1 MSTIHSDRSIA
12 ESPLSNGDLAPTE
25 ANRRTWGTYDFA
37 ALWIGL
43 SIVTTTYTLASGLIA
58 AGMTW
63 WQGLLTVSLG
73 NLIVLIPMLLNAH
86 PGTKYGIPFPV
97 LVRSSFG
104 IRGANVAA
112 MARALVACGWFGI
125 QTWIGAL
132 AIDALM
138 ATLWSGWADVGAP
151 QGDRV
156 RGLLADPAGDHPARD
171 RGHPL
176 ARAHRRAAADR
187 RQPRAA
193 DLGLRRRRRDQQR
206 VLRASSKLVTDDQSF
221 WSLFAPGLAANI
233 GYWITLSL
241 NIPDFT
247 RYAKDQKSQIV
258 GQSIAMPL
266 TMTAFSFL
274 GIAVTAATIV
284 VYGEAIWDPVAL
296 VARLLGDLPVL
307 LVLAMIVIVIAQLST
322 NMAANVVS
330 PSNDF
335 SNLSPRQISFRAGG
349 VITAVIGIVS
359 LPWKL
364 YEDVGAYIFTW
375 LVGYGSLLAA
385 FAGVMIVD
393 YWILRKTKLDV
404 PDLYR
409 PGAGGRY
416 WFTNGF
422 NVRAL
427 LAVAIGVIPVDPRL
441 PERRHDEGRRR
452 RRPDVPRPALPLR
465 RLRRLRP
472 RGGLVLPDGAD
483 RDPGGAGA
491 GHGRLTAGQTRSA
504 AMSSAARRRPGSP
517 SSEYRKVSTSSSAWP
532 SPSLRPRS

>member
-1 MSTIHSDRSIA
+1 MSPRELGTLGYMSTIHSDRSIA
-12 ESPLSNGDLAPTE
+12 DSPLSNGDLAPTE
-25 ANRRTWGTYDFA
+25 ADRRTWGTYDFA

-73 NLIVLIPMLLNAH
+73 NVIVLIPMLLNAH

-132 AIDALM
+132 AVDALM
-138 ATLWSGWADVGAP
+138 STLWSGWDFGGHKAVAFGAFWLIEVAIILRGIEGIRWLERTAAPLLIGGSVALLIWGFDAGGGVGN
-151 QGDRV
+151 V
-156 RGLLADPAGDHPARD
+156 FS
-171 RGHPL
+171 
-176 ARAHRRAAADR
+176 
-187 RQPRAA
+187 
-193 DLGLRRRRRDQQR
+193 
-206 VLRASSKLVTDDQSF
+206 ASSKLVTDHQSF

-247 RYAKDQKSQIV
+247 RYSRDQRSQIV
-258 GQSIAMPL
+258 GQSLAMPL
-266 TMTAFSFL
+266 TMTAFSFV

-284 VYGEAIWDPVAL
+284 IYGEAIWDPVAL
-296 VARLLGDLPVL
+296 IARLLKDLPVL

-335 SNLSPRQISFRAGG
+335 SNLSPRQISFRTGG
-349 VITAVIGIVS
+349 VITAVIGIAS

-393 YWILRKTKLDV
+393 YWLLRKTVLDTV
-404 PDLYR
+404 ELYR
-409 PGAGGRY
+409 VGGRY
-416 WFTNGF
+416 WFSGGYNL
-422 NVRAL
+422 RAL
-427 LAVAIGVIPVDPRL
+427 AAVAIGVVPVIPGFLHAATTEGGVVADPNFLDQLYRYGVFVAFGL
-441 PERRHDEGRRR
+441 AAVSYSLMAQGIAREATAPAM
-452 RRPDVPRPALPLR
+452 PR
-465 RLRRLRP
+465 
-472 RGGLVLPDGAD
+472 
-483 RDPGGAGA
+483 
-491 GHGRLTAGQTRSA
+491 
-504 AMSSAARRRPGSP
+504 
-517 SSEYRKVSTSSSAWP
+517 
-532 SPSLRPRS
+532 

>member
-1 MSTIHSDRSIA
+1 MSSIHSDRAIA

-43 SIVTTTYTLASGLIA
+43 SIVITTYTLASGLIA

-73 NLIVLIPMLLNAH
+73 NIIVLIPMLLNAH

-132 AIDALM
+132 AVDTLM
-138 ATLWSGWADVGAP
+138 ATLWSGWADIGAHKAIAF
-151 QGDRV
+151 GAFWLIEV
-156 RGLLADPAGDHPARD
+156 AVILRGIEGIRWLERTAAPLLIGGSAALLIWAFDAG
-171 RGHPL
+171 G
-176 ARAHRRAAADR
+176 
-187 RQPRAA
+187 
-193 DLGLRRRRRDQQR
+193 GIGN
-206 VLRASSKLVTDDQSF
+206 VFSASSRLVTDDQDF

-247 RYAKDQKSQIV
+247 RFARDQKSQAL
-258 GQSIAMPL
+258 GQTLGMPT
-266 TMTAFSFL
+266 TMTAFSFV

-284 VYGEAIWDPVAL
+284 IYGEAIWDPVAL
-296 VARLLGDLPVL
+296 VARLLGDQTIL
-307 LVLAMIVIVIAQLST
+307 LALAMIVIVIAQLST

-335 SNLSPRQISFRAGG
+335 SNLSPRQITFRMGG
-349 VITAVIGIVS
+349 LITAVIGIIS

-393 YWILRKTKLDV
+393 YWILRKTVLDV
-404 PDLYR
+404 QELYR
-409 PGAGGRY
+409 PGPGGRY
-416 WFTNGF
+416 WFSNGF

-427 LAVAIGVIPVDPRL
+427 LAIVIGVVPVIPGFLNAATTEGGVVADPTFLDQLYRYGVFVAFGL
-441 PERRHDEGRRR
+441 AAVSYFLFAQGAPQERAA
-452 RRPDVPRPALPLR
+452 PA
-465 RLRRLRP
+465 
-472 RGGLVLPDGAD
+472 A
-483 RDPGGAGA
+483 
-491 GHGRLTAGQTRSA
+491 QES
-504 AMSSAARRRPGSP
+504 
-517 SSEYRKVSTSSSAWP
+517 
-532 SPSLRPRS
+532 

>member
-25 ANRRTWGTYDFA
+25 ADRRTWGIYDFA
-37 ALWIGL
+37 ALWVGL
-43 SIVTTTYTLASGLIA
+43 SIVITTYMLASGLIA

-63 WQGLLTVSLG
+63 WQGLLHGLLG
-73 NLIVLIPMLLNAH
+73 NVIVLIPMLLNAH
-86 PGTKYGIPFPV
+86 PGTNTASRSPCWCARASVSAALTSRRWRARRGLR
-97 LVRSSFG
+97 LVRHPDLDRRA
-104 IRGANVAA
+104 RGRHADEHPVA
-112 MARALVACGWFGI
+112 RLGRCGR
-125 QTWIGAL
+125 
-132 AIDALM
+132 
-138 ATLWSGWADVGAP
+138 P
-151 QGDRV
+151 QGHRL
-156 RGLLADPAGDHPARD
+156 RGLLADPGGDHPARIEGI
-171 RGHPL
+171 RWLERTAAPL
-176 ARAHRRAAADR
+176 LIGGSAALLIWAFD
-187 RQPRAA
+187 A
-193 DLGLRRRRRDQQR
+193 GGGIGN
-206 VLRASSKLVTDDQSF
+206 VFSTSSKLVSDDQSF

-247 RYAKDQKSQIV
+247 RYARDQKSQAL
-258 GQSIAMPL
+258 GQTLGMPT
-266 TMTAFSFL
+266 TMTAFSFV

-284 VYGEAIWDPVAL
+284 IYGEAIWDPVAL
-296 VARLLGDLPVL
+296 ISRLLADQTIL
-307 LVLAMIVIVIAQLST
+307 LALAMIVIVIAQLST

-335 SNLSPRQISFRAGG
+335 SNLSPRQITFRMGG
-349 VITAVIGIVS
+349 LITAVIGIVS

-427 LAVAIGVIPVDPRL
+427 LAVAIGVIPVIPGFLNAATTKGGVVADPNFLDQLYRYGVFVAFGL
-441 PERRHDEGRRR
+441 AAVWRYYLLSQAAPSEARA
-452 RRPDVPRPALPLR
+452 PA
-465 RLRRLRP
+465 
-472 RGGLVLPDGAD
+472 VAEAD
-483 RDPGGAGA
+483 
-491 GHGRLTAGQTRSA
+491 
-504 AMSSAARRRPGSP
+504 
-517 SSEYRKVSTSSSAWP
+517 
-532 SPSLRPRS
+532 